1 MSNKKRNKEGLWQRI
16 VRSYDVVATRR
27 GYHDI
32 VYRLSVSRLGIA
44 LCSLVAVM
52 LVAAATTAT
61 LFYSPLKRYMPGYVS
76 PEQREMMLE
85 ASHRVDSLYET
96 VHRHQLYVMN
106 LQDIIRGE
114 VKIDSVSTI
123 DSLTVLRSTD
133 LMERTERESEFVRQY
148 EENEKYNLTSLPLRK
163 SDMEGLHF
171 CTPLYGMLSE
181 PFAPTSGHFG
191 VDLIPTTANQ
201 NVCAVLDGTVL
212 MCSYTPT
219 EGYVTMVQHV
229 GNLVTIY
236 KHMSSVSR
244 QEGEKVKAGEAIGI
258 LSKPSDKNDSK
269 LFLHFELWHKGTALD
284 PTQYI
289 SF

>member
-1 MSNKKRNKEGLWQRI
+1 MSNKKKNEEGLWRRI
-16 VRSYDVVATRR
+16 VQRYDVVASRR
-27 GYHDI
+27 GYHEI
-32 VYRLSVSRLGIA
+32 EYRLSVSRLGVV
-44 LCSLVAVM
+44 LCSFVAVA
-52 LVAAATTAT
+52 LVAAVSTVV

-76 PEQREMMLE
+76 PEQRELMLK

-114 VKIDSVSTI
+114 VKIDSVSSI
-123 DSLTVLRSTD
+123 DSLTVLRSAD
-133 LMERTERESEFVRQY
+133 LMERSERESEFVRQY
-148 EENEKYNLTSLPLRK
+148 EESEKYNLTSLPLRK

-171 CTPLYGMLSE
+171 SIPLYGMLAE
-181 PFAPTSGHFG
+181 PFAPAGGHFG

-212 MCSYTPT
+212 LCSYTPT
-219 EGYVTMVQHV
+219 DGYVVMVQHV
-229 GNLVTIY
+229 SNLVTVY
-236 KHMSSVSR
+236 KHLSTNFR
-244 QEGEKVKAGEAIGI
+244 EEGAKVKAGEVIGT
-258 LSKPSDKNDSK
+258 LERPEGKKDSQ

-284 PTQYI
+284 PTKYI

>member
-1 MSNKKRNKEGLWQRI
+1 MSNRKKDNEGFWRRI
-16 VRSYDVVATRR
+16 TRRYDVVGTRR

-32 VYRLSVSRLGIA
+32 EFRLSISRLGVA
-44 LCSLVAVM
+44 FNSLV
-52 LVAAATTAT
+52 LVALVATITT
-61 LFYSPLKRYMPGYVS
+61 MVLFYTPLKRYMPGYVS
-76 PEQREMMLE
+76 PEQRSLMLE

-96 VHRHQLYVMN
+96 VQRHQLYVMN
-106 LQDIIRGE
+106 LQDIFRGE
-114 VKIDSVSTI
+114 IKIDSVSTI

-148 EENEKYNLTSLPLRK
+148 TENEKYNLTSLPLRK

-181 PFAPTSGHFG
+181 PFNPANQHFG

-212 MCSYTPT
+212 LCGFTPAD
-219 EGYVTMVQHV
+219 GYVVMVQHV
-229 GNLVTIY
+229 SNLVTVY
-236 KHMSSVSR
+236 KHLSTNFR
-244 QEGEKVKAGEAIGI
+244 EEGTKVKAGEVIGT
-258 LSKPSDKNDSK
+258 LGKSEGKKDSQ

-284 PTQYI
+284 PTKYI